1 MKILRKK
8 TVAERV
14 GTSIRTNDRWSNDPK
29 YNHLDF
35 PKQVSLGENS
45 VGYIEDEIDDWI
57 AWRASMREADK
68 VLPFA
73 EWMRRRDAARLGD

>member
-1 MKILRKK
+1 MKIIRKK
-8 TVAERV
+8 TTADRV
-14 GTSIRTNDRWSNDPK
+14 GTSIRTCDRWSKDPK
-29 YNHLDF
+29 YSGIEF

-57 AWRASMREADK
+57 AWRASMREANK

-73 EWMRRRDAARLGD
+73 EWITRRAERSRS

>member
-29 YNHLDF
+29 YDHLDF

-45 VGYIEDEIDDWI
+45 VG
-57 AWRASMREADK
+57 
-68 VLPFA
+68 
-73 EWMRRRDAARLGD
+73 